1 MKARGNLVKETEY
14 KQYKYYSSSA
24 EQKREINGDART
36 DYRNEPLNSNNVEPS
51 KRAVLLFCKPALNN
65 DQCLIIHHPTIFL

>member
-24 EQKREINGDART
+24 EQKREINGDALT
-36 DYRNEPLNSNNVEPS
+36 DYRN
-51 KRAVLLFCKPALNN
+51 
-65 DQCLIIHHPTIFL
+65 